1 MASLYELTND
11 LVEFQEMCND
21 SDADL
26 KDEVIRDTWEGLEGS
41 YDLKVEAWLKVIKN
55 LDAEKEAVKAEA
67 DRLYKRANTIKNN
80 SDRMKNTLIQSM
92 QLTGHKTAGN
102 LLKATVANNGGKLPL
117 IVDENAEL
125 PEKYQKVEIKPN
137 NEAIREALDKG
148 EELPFAHFGER
159 GVHINIK

>member
-1 MASLYELTND
+1 MASLYELQDD
-11 LVEFQEMCND
+11 LIAFQEMCND
-21 SDADL
+21 PDAELDEQAV
-26 KDEVIRDTWEGLEGS
+26 KDTLEAIEGS
-41 YDLKVEAWLKVIKN
+41 YDAKVEAWLKVIKN

-67 DRLYKRANTIKNN
+67 DRLVKRATTIKNN
-80 SDRMKNTLIQSM
+80 IDRMKNTLISSM
-92 QLTGHKTAGN
+92 QLTGRKTAGE

-148 EELPFAHFGER
+148 EELPFAHYGER